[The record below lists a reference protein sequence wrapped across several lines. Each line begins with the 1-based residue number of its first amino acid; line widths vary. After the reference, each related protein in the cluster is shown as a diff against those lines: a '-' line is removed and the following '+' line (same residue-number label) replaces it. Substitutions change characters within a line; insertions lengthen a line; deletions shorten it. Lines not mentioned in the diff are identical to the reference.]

1 MTGTAESEETLKIL
15 EGKVEALEWVLRCLL
30 QIPPWSEEVSE
41 NLMQALLTASK
52 DISEE
57 SPPNQVDKV
66 VAAARLLSFVQHL
79 MKEEDYKA
87 LIENEGESI

>member
-30 QIPPWSEEVSE
+30 QLAPWPEEVR
-41 NLMQALLTASK
+41 ALLARTLLKTSG
-52 DISEE
+52 DINEE
-57 SPPNQVDKV
+57 SLPNQVDKV

-79 MKEEDYKA
+79 MEEEEYKA